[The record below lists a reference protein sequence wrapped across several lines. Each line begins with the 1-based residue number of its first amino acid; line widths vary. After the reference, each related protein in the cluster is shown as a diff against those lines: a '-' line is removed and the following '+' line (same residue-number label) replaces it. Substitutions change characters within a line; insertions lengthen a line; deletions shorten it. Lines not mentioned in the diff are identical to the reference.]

1 MNQAAPAKLPTVTG
15 RLEEKADDKIILH
28 VLGSD
33 YRLHLVTEGP
43 VDAEVGDRITGT
55 IHLHPR
61 RVDVFPSGGRFLE
74 PVFGRPR
81 RMQGRVAGGDVSA
94 NTLYVQA
101 GAPVIAHLMASQKA
115 SDFAIGQLVGGDVQR
130 GGRFELVDESSV
142 DVL

>member
-1 MNQAAPAKLPTVTG
+1 MNQAAPPKLPTVTG
-15 RLEEKADDKIILH
+15 RLEEKSDDQIVLH

-61 RVDVFPSGGRFLE
+61 RVDVFPSGGRFVE

-94 NTLYVQA
+94 NTLFVQC
-101 GAPVIAHLMASQKA
+101 GPGVIAHLMASQKA
-115 SDFAIGQLVGGDVQR
+115 SDFAIGQIVGADVQR
-130 GGRFELVDESSV
+130 GATFQLVEKS
-142 DVL
+142 